1 MILVVEDGSEF
12 PDGNMYSLMCLRGT
26 TYTEEDFRVWV
37 STVWKVSPSA
47 TFDELADAAK
57 TGGWKCF
64 RLLGT

>member
-37 STVWKVSPSA
+37 SYRVEGLSVSY
-47 TFDELADAAK
+47 
-57 TGGWKCF
+57 F
-64 RLLGT
+64 RRTRGRSEDRRLEVF